1 MNPLAEQPK
10 QSQRL
15 RDYIYY
21 SETVALSIKSL
32 TGVFDNARPEE
43 QVKEKK
49 VGRKEGEKTA
59 GDNCESPGSSG
70 DESDIRKARGRQLI
84 QS

>member
-43 QVKEKK
+43 
-49 VGRKEGEKTA
+49 
-59 GDNCESPGSSG
+59 
-70 DESDIRKARGRQLI
+70 
-84 QS
+84 